1 MTPRWTRTLALAIA
15 AAAAVACADA
25 GSSTSPVL
33 TRTNASGGTGGGTN
47 GGDTTVSSGGT
58 PGVHGRVWRP
68 SGTSSDTTI
77 YVIVPGASV
86 QILTQPASGGTPALV
101 ATVTADATGYYKLD
115 PVADGTYEARA
126 TPPVGSGLKPAEAFN
141 ILVKAGVMVG
151 YSEVNLVFTATP

>member
-1 MTPRWTRTLALAIA
+1 MTPTWTRTLVLAIA
-15 AAAAVACADA
+15 ATVAIACSDA

-33 TRTNASGGTGGGTN
+33 TRTNATGGPGGSTN

-58 PGVHGRVWRP
+58 PGVHGRVWQP

-86 QILTQPASGGTPALV
+86 QILTQPASGGTPAVV
-101 ATVTADATGYYKLD
+101 ATVTADATGYFKLD

-126 TPPVGSGLKPAEAFN
+126 TPPAGTGFKPAVAFN
-141 ILVKAGVMVG
+141 ILVKDGIMVG
-151 YSEVNLVFTATP
+151 YAEVNLVFTATP